1 VKALEDAH
9 EDGAH
14 VRRMHPDCARC
25 AWAKPGV
32 DRMRE
37 DVAYILT
44 GSTKWPPRFD
54 LDEDLLLD
62 ERFWDPGEDPEGPF
76 GVGDAW

>member
-1 VKALEDAH
+1 MKPLEDAH

-14 VRRMHPDCARC
+14 VQQAHPDCARC

-44 GSTKWPPRFD
+44 GSTKWRWD

-62 ERFWDPGEDPEGPF
+62 ERRFELEADYPE
-76 GVGDAW
+76 AWGWRDE